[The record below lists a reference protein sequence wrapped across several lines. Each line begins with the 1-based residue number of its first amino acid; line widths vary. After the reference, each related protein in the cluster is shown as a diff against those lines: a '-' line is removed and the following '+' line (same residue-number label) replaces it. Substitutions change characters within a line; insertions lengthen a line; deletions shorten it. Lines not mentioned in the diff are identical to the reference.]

1 MDAKA
6 LAKSKRAH
14 SLHHK
19 KKHHS
24 QQGLKASSPSAG
36 SDFKQASERPA
47 KSEGQQAKE
56 RTSQFQSSREIPS
69 NWNRYGDADF
79 GLASENARE
88 ISSQLTEFVMPKS
101 KGADYA
107 HMISEAQLDYSS
119 DLVPL
124 FDDFIGASMWQGTRA
139 LGYLFKEEFRSTMLC
154 RVYVSRTRHRCGH
167 NCDFGSMLAAKGQS
181 MLSWI
186 ADDSFEFE
194 GNASITPQA
203 PFLSL
208 NLDAL
213 AEQLAKQSCRRAWK
227 QNSSFL
233 DPYETS
239 SRYGDLNAFKSI
251 LDEARGEDKQAPQ
264 TATSTSSLS
273 NDHSV
278 TATGDLLV
286 QTSKEEP
293 NPSKKNTDQILQP
306 QATNRSNSTSGKPSK
321 FEETAA
327 EAELDELLNS
337 FSDTAVPREQRI
349 PLSGDA
355 VDILREETS
364 WIVSSN
370 ANIESVSSSK
380 NPISKSGIVD
390 DFGSWLDTI

>member
-124 FDDFIGASMWQGTRA
+124 FDDFIGDFMQ
-139 LGYLFKEEFRSTMLC
+139 
-154 RVYVSRTRHRCGH
+154 
-167 NCDFGSMLAAKGQS
+167 DFGSMLAAKGQS

-213 AEQLAKQSCRRAWK
+213 AEQLAKQSCRRGYIY
-227 QNSSFL
+227 N
-233 DPYETS
+233 
-239 SRYGDLNAFKSI
+239 
-251 LDEARGEDKQAPQ
+251 Q
-264 TATSTSSLS
+264 TFYPWICWTRHVAKTNKLLKLL
-273 NDHSV
+273 HRLHPSV
-278 TATGDLLV
+278 TII
-286 QTSKEEP
+286 Q
-293 NPSKKNTDQILQP
+293 
-306 QATNRSNSTSGKPSK
+306 
-321 FEETAA
+321 
-327 EAELDELLNS
+327 
-337 FSDTAVPREQRI
+337 
-349 PLSGDA
+349 
-355 VDILREETS
+355 
-364 WIVSSN
+364 
-370 ANIESVSSSK
+370 
-380 NPISKSGIVD
+380 
-390 DFGSWLDTI
+390 

>member
-101 KGADYA
+101 K
-107 HMISEAQLDYSS
+107 
-119 DLVPL
+119 
-124 FDDFIGASMWQGTRA
+124 DFMQ
-139 LGYLFKEEFRSTMLC
+139 
-154 RVYVSRTRHRCGH
+154 
-167 NCDFGSMLAAKGQS
+167 DFGSMLAAKGQS

-213 AEQLAKQSCRRAWK
+213 AEQLAKQSCRRGYIY
-227 QNSSFL
+227 N
-233 DPYETS
+233 
-239 SRYGDLNAFKSI
+239 
-251 LDEARGEDKQAPQ
+251 Q
-264 TATSTSSLS
+264 TFYPWICWTRHVAKTNKLLKLL
-273 NDHSV
+273 HRLHPSV
-278 TATGDLLV
+278 TII
-286 QTSKEEP
+286 Q
-293 NPSKKNTDQILQP
+293 
-306 QATNRSNSTSGKPSK
+306 
-321 FEETAA
+321 
-327 EAELDELLNS
+327 
-337 FSDTAVPREQRI
+337 
-349 PLSGDA
+349 
-355 VDILREETS
+355 
-364 WIVSSN
+364 
-370 ANIESVSSSK
+370 
-380 NPISKSGIVD
+380 
-390 DFGSWLDTI
+390 